1 MLFWPLKTNVSLLK
15 FSGLITS
22 NYRSVYISM
31 STGRISP
38 VLCSFTHSS
47 LSLAGST
54 FRSNWSTSSTVWK
67 EENKNPNV
75 KGTLQ
80 AESHCSDMQSGCGH
94 AYTASAGKG
103 ELHVQ
108 ETGWTRQVWTCSL
121 VVSRGDLTWR
131 SRDRFPVPGS
141 SQAASDSSPVLQ
153 SARYTKHD
161 CTQSAYTPYILIFDK
176 RPVFNK
182 EKIYIY
188 SLFQQWNNSASSLH
202 KRKTSRNSAS
212 CWES

>member
-1 MLFWPLKTNVSLLK
+1 MLFWLLKTNVSPLK

-80 AESHCSDMQSGCGH
+80 AGSHCCDMQSSCGH
-94 AYTASAGKG
+94 ASTASPGKW
-103 ELHVQ
+103 ELHKH
-108 ETGWTRQVWTCSL
+108 ENGWTRQVWTCSTED
-121 VVSRGDLTWR
+121 GDSTWR

-141 SQAASDSSPVLQ
+141 SQAAWLGSCKLHLTPNTTVL
-153 SARYTKHD
+153 S
-161 CTQSAYTPYILIFDK
+161 K
-176 RPVFNK
+176 RAF
-182 EKIYIY
+182 
-188 SLFQQWNNSASSLH
+188 
-202 KRKTSRNSAS
+202 
-212 CWES
+212 